1 MSRERHTGTRSLCN
15 RQVPLQSPGGQERA
29 AGLSPPSP
37 GEGRQGL
44 GPGWSWRGP
53 RPVLEQTA
61 APGGRGAEEPR
72 QNGFHL
78 APRAQPLGWDPRP
91 PPPHPPSGGRG
102 WESPAP
108 PVYSLCGVAV
118 DTTAMLWG
126 AIPEVPGGGCP
137 DSGIGWPMAPRPP
150 IPPRAWPG
158 PRAGR
163 PRPAAPAAGP
173 PVRLCSA
180 FMGSAGHRACVSGQC
195 ALTWARKPS

>member
-15 RQVPLQSPGGQERA
+15 RQGARSALQASPRPPQERGAKAWGRAGPGGDLGRSWSGPLPLE
-29 AGLSPPSP
+29 
-37 GEGRQGL
+37 GEGRRSRDRTVSIWPPEHSPWAGI
-44 GPGWSWRGP
+44 PG
-53 RPVLEQTA
+53 
-61 APGGRGAEEPR
+61 
-72 QNGFHL
+72 H
-78 APRAQPLGWDPRP
+78 
-91 PPPHPPSGGRG
+91 PPHPPSGGRG